1 MTDQVTSVVAAGA
14 ERAVEVVI
22 NDKRYRFD
30 HNVVTG
36 REIKQKGGI
45 PDADALY
52 LRRPGGNEPIADNE
66 EVTLRDG
73 DVFFSRPPSN
83 VS

>member
-1 MTDQVTSVVAAGA
+1 MTEQSIAVTQARRQ
-14 ERAVEVVI
+14 RAVEVII

-30 HNVVTG
+30 HELVTG
-36 REIKQKGGI
+36 RQIKEKAGI
-45 PDADALY
+45 PDSYSLY
-52 LRRPGGNEPIADNE
+52 LRRPGDNEPIADDE
-66 EVTLRDG
+66 EVTMHEG

>member
-1 MTDQVTSVVAAGA
+1 MTDQVTSA
-14 ERAVEVVI
+14 EPTRAQRAVEVVI
-22 NDKRYRFD
+22 NDKPYRFD
-30 HNVVTG
+30 HDVVTG
-36 REIKQKGGI
+36 RQIKQKASI
-45 PDADALY
+45 PDADSLY

>member
-1 MTDQVTSVVAAGA
+1 MTEQSIAATQAQGQ
-14 ERAVEVVI
+14 RAVEVII

-30 HNVVTG
+30 HDVATG
-36 REIKQKGGI
+36 RQIKAKAGI
-45 PDADALY
+45 PDSYSLY
-52 LRRPGGNEPIADNE
+52 LRRPGDNEPIADTE
-66 EVTLRDG
+66 EVTLREG